1 MKKSLIALL
10 LLLSALCAQA
20 QIRVMTSADLVKGL
34 PCDKVRFRIAYEM
47 TFVNDTLRRPYHPLK
62 ESMILEIGSS
72 VSLFYSYMSFHL
84 DSIFADDVAKGASN
98 AVINEHLQKQES
110 GKVSWK
116 LYDNYPKK
124 GTSSFLDGLGSER
137 YCCVEKIAVPEWKIN
152 TDSTKM
158 ILGYTCR
165 MATTVYK
172 GRKWCAWY
180 AEEIP
185 IAQGPWKLG
194 GLPGLILRAYD
205 SQRQFSF
212 EAVGMEQVKRDINI
226 LYKGEKYEPIDR
238 KVLDK
243 LYARYYA
250 DPVGYI
256 TNNPNI
262 KLEITDEKGNRVS
275 NPKSVPYNS
284 IER

>member
-1 MKKSLIALL
+1 MKKFLTALFF
-10 LLLSALCAQA
+10 LLSALCAEA
-20 QIRVMTSADLVKGL
+20 QIHVMTSADLVKGV
-34 PCDKVRFRIAYEM
+34 PCDKVRFRIAYNM
-47 TFVNDTLRRPYHPLK
+47 TFVNDTLRHPYHPLK

-98 AVINEHLQKQES
+98 AAINEHLQNQES
-110 GKVSWK
+110 VKVSWK
-116 LYDNYPKK
+116 LYNNYPKK

-137 YCCVEKIAVPEWKIN
+137 YRCIEKISLPEWKIN
-152 TDSTKM
+152 ADSTKM
-158 ILGYTCR
+158 ILGYACR
-165 MATTVYK
+165 MATAEYK
-172 GRKWCAWY
+172 GRRWYAWY
-180 AEEIP
+180 SEEIP
-185 IAQGPWKLG
+185 IGQGPWKLA
-194 GLPGLILRAYD
+194 GLPGLILKAYD
-205 SQRQFSF
+205 SQRQFLF
-212 EAVGMEQVKRDINI
+212 EAVGMEQIKRDIDI
-226 LYKGEKYEPIDR
+226 LYKGEKYEPIER